1 MSATI
6 PTTQL
11 AAETDIE
18 VGHHITGTLFGVT
31 VNLDTIWSTALA
43 GGIVCL
49 LGFLVA
55 RKASAT
61 HPSKSQLAWEL
72 IVDNVQREV
81 EGTLGKTQRFVIELA
96 IALFTFILIANWI
109 ELIPT
114 QHKLPAPTADV
125 NLTYALALL
134 VIGGVHIYS
143 FRQRGFAGY
152 FKAYA
157 HGPKVLIPLTVIE
170 EVVKPFTLALRLFG
184 NIFAGGIMISII
196 GLIPIYAFWG
206 PNIVWKLFDMF
217 IGLIQAFIF
226 ALLTVIYFGIAG
238 ATDHESDGAGHDS
251 DEMGATDSS
260 GDAAVSSTTSPTSR
274 TSQNAQT
281 AQPELSGAR

>member
-18 VGHHITGTLFGVT
+18 VGHHITGKLFGLTFNV
-31 VNLDTIWSTALA
+31 DTIWSTVLA

-55 RKASAT
+55 RRASAT
-61 HPSKSQLAWEL
+61 QPSRSQLAWEA
-72 IVDNVQREV
+72 IVAYVQGEV
-81 EGTLGKTQRFVIELA
+81 EATLGRTQRFVIQLA
-96 IALFTFILIANWI
+96 IALFTFILIANWL
-109 ELIPT
+109 ELVPT
-114 QHKLPAPTADV
+114 EHKVPAPTADV

-134 VIGGVHIYS
+134 VIGGVHVYN
-143 FRQRGFAGY
+143 FRQHGMRGY
-152 FKAYA
+152 FKSYA
-157 HGPKVLIPLTVIE
+157 HGPKILIPLTVIE
-170 EVVKPFTLALRLFG
+170 ELVKPFTLALRLFG
-184 NIFAGGIMISII
+184 NIFAGGIMVSII

-226 ALLTVIYFGIAG
+226 ALLTIIYFGMAG
-238 ATDHESDGAGHDS
+238 GDSHDEAHGDGHGESSQPSSTESSPASSESDAS
-251 DEMGATDSS
+251 
-260 GDAAVSSTTSPTSR
+260 
-274 TSQNAQT
+274 N
-281 AQPELSGAR
+281 AQPELSGAH

>member
-18 VGHHITGTLFGVT
+18 VGHHITGRLFGFTYNV
-31 VNLDTIWSTALA
+31 DTIWSTVLA

-49 LGFLVA
+49 LGFWVA
-55 RKASAT
+55 RTASAT
-61 HPSKSQLAWEL
+61 NPSRPQLAWEM
-72 IVDNVQREV
+72 IVSYVQGEV
-81 EGTLGKTQRFVIELA
+81 ESTLGKTQRFVIELA
-96 IALFTFILIANWI
+96 ITLFTFILVANWI

-114 QHKLPAPTADV
+114 EHKVPAPTADV

-134 VIGGVHIYS
+134 VIGGVHVYS
-143 FRQRGFAGY
+143 FRQRGFRGY
-152 FKAYA
+152 FKSYA
-157 HGPKVLIPLTVIE
+157 HGPKILIPLTVIE
-170 EVVKPFTLALRLFG
+170 EIVKPFTLALRLFG

-226 ALLTVIYFGIAG
+226 ALLTVIYFGTAG
-238 ATDHESDGAGHDS
+238 ATDDEHHDESHDQS
-251 DEMGATDSS
+251 STDSS
-260 GDAAVSSTTSPTSR
+260 TGSSESEAPTAER
-274 TSQNAQT
+274 
-281 AQPELSGAR
+281 ELSGAH

>member
-1 MSATI
+1 
-6 PTTQL
+6 
-11 AAETDIE
+11 
-18 VGHHITGTLFGVT
+18 
-31 VNLDTIWSTALA
+31 
-43 GGIVCL
+43 
-49 LGFLVA
+49 VA

-61 HPSKSQLAWEL
+61 HPSRAQIAWEL

-81 EGTLGKTQRFVIELA
+81 EGTLGRTQRFVIQLA

-114 QHKLPAPTADV
+114 EHKLPAPTADV

-134 VIGGVHIYS
+134 VIGGVHVYS
-143 FRQRGFAGY
+143 FRQRGFVGY
-152 FKAYA
+152 FKSYA

-170 EVVKPFTLALRLFG
+170 EIVKPFTLALRLFG

-238 ATDHESDGAGHDS
+238 EAHDEPHDATHPADDSAAKSDGSTAPDSSESDQR
-251 DEMGATDSS
+251 
-260 GDAAVSSTTSPTSR
+260 P
-274 TSQNAQT
+274 AQ
-281 AQPELSGAR
+281 QPELSGAR

>member
-6 PTTQL
+6 PTTTL

-18 VGHHITGTLFGVT
+18 VGHHITGRLFGFTYNV
-31 VNLDTIWSTALA
+31 DTIWSTLLA

-49 LGFLVA
+49 LGFWVA

-61 HPSKSQLAWEL
+61 NPSRPQLAWEM
-72 IVDNVQREV
+72 IVSYVQGEV
-81 EGTLGKTQRFVIELA
+81 ESTLGKTQRFVIELA
-96 IALFTFILIANWI
+96 ITLFTFILVANWI

-114 QHKLPAPTADV
+114 EHKVPAPTADV

-134 VIGGVHIYS
+134 VIGGVHVYS
-143 FRQRGFAGY
+143 FRQRGFRGY
-152 FKAYA
+152 FKSYA
-157 HGPKVLIPLTVIE
+157 HGPKILIPLTVIE
-170 EVVKPFTLALRLFG
+170 EIVKPFTLALRLFG

-226 ALLTVIYFGIAG
+226 ALLTILYFSSVRPAEEG
-238 ATDHESDGAGHDS
+238 AH
-251 DEMGATDSS
+251 
-260 GDAAVSSTTSPTSR
+260 
-274 TSQNAQT
+274 
-281 AQPELSGAR
+281 

>member
-31 VNLDTIWSTALA
+31 FNLDTIWSTVLA
-43 GGIVCL
+43 GGVVCV

-61 HPSKSQLAWEL
+61 NPSKGQIAWEL
-72 IVDNVQREV
+72 IVDYVEGEV
-81 EGTLGKTQRFVIELA
+81 ESTLGKAQRFVIELA
-96 IALFTFILIANWI
+96 IALFTFILVANWLEI
-109 ELIPT
+109 IPT
-114 QHKLPAPTADV
+114 DHKVPAPTADV

-134 VIGGVHIYS
+134 VIVGVHVYS
-143 FRQRGFAGY
+143 FRQKGARGY
-152 FKAYA
+152 FKGYA

-170 EVVKPFTLALRLFG
+170 EIVKPFTLALRLFG
-184 NIFAGGIMISII
+184 NIFAGGIMLSII

-226 ALLTVIYFGIAG
+226 ALLTVIYFGMAG
-238 ATDHESDGAGHDS
+238 ETQDEAHDEPHADRHESS
-251 DEMGATDSS
+251 TDSS
-260 GDAAVSSTTSPTSR
+260 ESDAP
-274 TSQNAQT
+274 T
-281 AQPELSGAR
+281 AQPELSGAH